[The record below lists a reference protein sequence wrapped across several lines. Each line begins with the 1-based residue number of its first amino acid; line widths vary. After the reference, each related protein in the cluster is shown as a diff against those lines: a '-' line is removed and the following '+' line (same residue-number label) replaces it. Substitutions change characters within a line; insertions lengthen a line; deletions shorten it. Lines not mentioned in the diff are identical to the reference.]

1 MAATAAV
8 MLLGSV
14 GLWVGVPLLWLWVG
28 SFIES
33 KTDSLGT
40 AYAVSLTGAVAT
52 ILAMVVAL
60 TWLNPKE
67 GEVGGEAG
75 GRPLFEGVMGVR
87 RGVCTVLFPI
97 WFLFFS
103 GTNPLPIQ
111 AL

>member
-60 TWLNPKE
+60 TWLNRKQAELRGQP
-67 GEVGGEAG
+67 ADS
-75 GRPLFEGVMGVR
+75 PLFEGVMAVSAGVA
-87 RGVCTVLFPI
+87 TVLFAI